1 MATAKVKRNARPYT
15 GTSDGIAK
23 ARRAGMDEWIK
34 QAIAASDDTL
44 NNLGSYMVRDQKGH
58 AGVLSVHST
67 GRAVDLGFTNR
78 KAALKFI
85 NTVARNANDL
95 GVECILD
102 YFPRPFGRGWRCDR
116 QAWKSYSKPEI
127 HGAPGGDWLHVEVA
141 PAFVNQP
148 LNLIQQ
154 AFQRVFTKLPQ

>member
-1 MATAKVKRNARPYT
+1 VATAKVKPNARPYT

-34 QAIAASDDTL
+34 QAIAASDNTL

-58 AGVLSVHST
+58 KGVLSVHST

-102 YFPRPFGRGWRCDR
+102 YFPRPFGSWLALRPSNVEAIHEAHDRWRTWR
-116 QAWKSYSKPEI
+116 KM
-127 HGAPGGDWLHVEVA
+127 GTL
-141 PAFVNQP
+141 
-148 LNLIQQ
+148 
-154 AFQRVFTKLPQ
+154 

>member
-1 MATAKVKRNARPYT
+1 
-15 GTSDGIAK
+15 
-23 ARRAGMDEWIK
+23 MDEWIK
-34 QAIAASDDTL
+34 QAIAASDNTL

-102 YFPRPFGRGWRCDR
+102 YFPNPLG
-116 QAWKSYSKPEI
+116 
-127 HGAPGGDWLHVEVA
+127 VA
-141 PAFVNQP
+141 GVATVN
-148 LNLIQQ
+148 
-154 AFQRVFTKLPQ
+154 AGSDT

>member
-1 MATAKVKRNARPYT
+1 VATAKVKPNARPYT

-34 QAIAASDDTL
+34 QAIAASDNTL

-58 AGVLSVHST
+58 KGVFSVHST

-102 YFPRPFGRGWRCDR
+102 YFLNPL
-116 QAWKSYSKPEI
+116 A
-127 HGAPGGDWLHVEVA
+127 VA
-141 PAFVNQP
+141 GVATVNAGSATSSARS
-148 LNLIQQ
+148 LAHL
-154 AFQRVFTKLPQ
+154 AEDGHTLRSHHKLPTR

>member
-1 MATAKVKRNARPYT
+1 VATAKVKPNARPYT

-34 QAIAASDDTL
+34 QAIAASDNTL

-58 AGVLSVHST
+58 KGVLSVHST

-102 YFPRPFGRGWRCDR
+102 YFLDPLG
-116 QAWKSYSKPEI
+116 
-127 HGAPGGDWLHVEVA
+127 VA
-141 PAFVNQP
+141 GVATVNAGSVTLSAQSLAHLAEDGHTLRSP
-148 LNLIQQ
+148 H
-154 AFQRVFTKLPQ
+154 KLPTR

>member
-1 MATAKVKRNARPYT
+1 VATAKVKPNARPYT

-34 QAIAASDDTL
+34 QAIAASDNTL

-58 AGVLSVHST
+58 KGVLSVHST

-102 YFPRPFGRGWRCDR
+102 YFPNPWGRGFRCDR
-116 QAWKSYSKPEI
+116 QRGS
-127 HGAPGGDWLHVEVA
+127 D
-141 PAFVNQP
+141 
-148 LNLIQQ
+148 
-154 AFQRVFTKLPQ
+154 T